1 MIKFIIV
8 DDEIKWIDEYEKIIN
23 DVAFNSN
30 KQYEIKKF
38 KKYDEDLHKLILDNS
53 EQKIYL
59 MDLDLENKHTGM
71 DILREIREEDWDSE
85 IIVLTNHDR
94 MFETVHKEI
103 YKTFDFIEKFDNFEV
118 RLRKDLKKIISKKYD
133 TDKFIYNNNKISLQ
147 IYLKDIIYV
156 YRDTVDR
163 KLVIKTTNN
172 QFIVNMPINEMMEK
186 LDDRFIQCHRSC
198 IINDER
204 IVEKNYAQGYFVTDT
219 GEKVDMLSRKYQ
231 GE

>member
-30 KQYEIKKF
+30 KQYEIKKYE
-38 KKYDEDLHKLILDNS
+38 KYDEDLHKLILDNS

-59 MDLDLENKHTGM
+59 MDLDLDNKHTGM

>member
-30 KQYEIKKF
+30 KQYEIKKYE
-38 KKYDEDLHKLILDNS
+38 KYDEDLHKLILDNS

-59 MDLDLENKHTGM
+59 MDLDLDNKHTGM
-71 DILREIREEDWDSE
+71 DILKEIREEDWDSE

>member
-30 KQYEIKKF
+30 KQYEIKKY

-59 MDLDLENKHTGM
+59 MDLDLDNKHTGM

>member
-38 KKYDEDLHKLILDNS
+38 KKYDEELHKLILDNS

>member
-1 MIKFIIV
+1 MLKDGRMIKFIIV

-38 KKYDEDLHKLILDNS
+38 KRYDEELHKLISDNS

-59 MDLDLENKHTGM
+59 MDLDLDNKHTGM

-133 TDKFIYNNNKISLQ
+133 TDKFIYNNNKISL
-147 IYLKDIIYV
+147 
-156 YRDTVDR
+156 
-163 KLVIKTTNN
+163 
-172 QFIVNMPINEMMEK
+172 
-186 LDDRFIQCHRSC
+186 
-198 IINDER
+198 
-204 IVEKNYAQGYFVTDT
+204 
-219 GEKVDMLSRKYQ
+219 
-231 GE
+231 

>member
-38 KKYDEDLHKLILDNS
+38 KKYDEELHKLISDNS

-59 MDLDLENKHTGM
+59 MDLDLDNKHTGM

-204 IVEKNYAQGYFVTDT
+204 IVEKNYAQGYFATDT

>member
-38 KKYDEDLHKLILDNS
+38 KKYDEELHKLISDNS

-59 MDLDLENKHTGM
+59 MDLDLDNKHTGM

-147 IYLKDIIYV
+147 IYLKDIIYI

-198 IINDER
+198 VINNER

>member
-30 KQYEIKKF
+30 KQYEIKKY

>member
-38 KKYDEDLHKLILDNS
+38 KKYDEELHKLISDNS

-59 MDLDLENKHTGM
+59 MDLDLDNKHTGM

-198 IINDER
+198 IINNER